1 MGALLKGRIYTMSVK
16 TLKRTITAVA
26 ILAASVMSSSA
37 WSNDLKEIRER
48 GVLRHIGVP
57 YANFVSYIEQGEMHT
72 LTGLDVD
79 IVKGFASS
87 LGVRYEYV
95 PAQWSDMVGKLT
107 GQDVQYRHNRAVVGG
122 SVPIEGDL
130 IANGVTILDWREEVL
145 DFSQDYFPS
154 AVWLVSRT
162 DSSLSPIKPSGSIDE
177 DVKTVKELID
187 GREVLALEHSCLDPN
202 LYDLY
207 DTGAKVIL
215 LDGKRLLNEM
225 VPAIMKNDAESTLLD
240 VADTLIALE
249 KWPGEIKVIGP
260 VSENQKMAVAFRK
273 NSPELREAFDRYLDS
288 IKKDGT
294 YEKLVKKYYPSIYYF
309 YNDYFLEDSKKIR

>member
-1 MGALLKGRIYTMSVK
+1 MSVK

-207 DTGAKVIL
+207 GTGAKVIL
-215 LDGKRLLNEM
+215 PDGKRLLNEM

>member
-1 MGALLKGRIYTMSVK
+1 MSVNI
-16 TLKRTITAVA
+16 LKRTILAMGIMTTAV
-26 ILAASVMSSSA
+26 VSSSA
-37 WSNDLKEIRER
+37 YSNDLKEIRES

-57 YANFVSYIEQGEMHT
+57 YANFVSYIEQGEIET
-72 LTGLDVD
+72 LTGFDVD
-79 IVKGFASS
+79 IVKGFAEQ

-95 PAQWSDMVGKLT
+95 PAQWSDMVGKLI
-107 GQDVQYRHNRAVVGG
+107 GQHVKYEGKQAVLGKPT
-122 SVPIEGDL
+122 PIEGDL
-130 IANGVTILDWREEVL
+130 IANGVTILDWRTEVL

-154 AVWLVSRT
+154 GVWLVSRG
-162 DSSLSPIKPSGSIDE
+162 DSNLSPIKPSGSIDE
-177 DVKTVKELID
+177 DINTVKNLIN

-215 LDGKRLLNEM
+215 PDGDRLLNEM

-260 VSENQKMAVAFRK
+260 ISENQKMAVAFRK
-273 NSPELREAFDRYLDS
+273 NSPELRKAFDQYLDS
-288 IKKDGT
+288 IKQDGT
-294 YEKLVKKYYPSIYYF
+294 YDKLVKKYYPSIYYF
-309 YNDYFLEDSKKIR
+309 YNDYFVEDRKKN

>member
-1 MGALLKGRIYTMSVK
+1 MSVK

-145 DFSQDYFPS
+145 DFSQDY
-154 AVWLVSRT
+154 
-162 DSSLSPIKPSGSIDE
+162 
-177 DVKTVKELID
+177 
-187 GREVLALEHSCLDPN
+187 
-202 LYDLY
+202 
-207 DTGAKVIL
+207 
-215 LDGKRLLNEM
+215 
-225 VPAIMKNDAESTLLD
+225 
-240 VADTLIALE
+240 
-249 KWPGEIKVIGP
+249 
-260 VSENQKMAVAFRK
+260 
-273 NSPELREAFDRYLDS
+273 
-288 IKKDGT
+288 
-294 YEKLVKKYYPSIYYF
+294 
-309 YNDYFLEDSKKIR
+309 

>member
-1 MGALLKGRIYTMSVK
+1 MSVK

-215 LDGKRLLNEM
+215 PDGKRLLNEM

-288 IKKDGT
+288 IKNDGT

>member
-1 MGALLKGRIYTMSVK
+1 MT
-16 TLKRTITAVA
+16 
-26 ILAASVMSSSA
+26 ASVVSSSA
-37 WSNDLKEIRER
+37 YSHDLKEIRES

-57 YANFVSYIEQGEMHT
+57 YANFVSYIEQGEIDT
-72 LTGLDVD
+72 LTGFDVD
-79 IVKGFASS
+79 IVKGFAEQ

-95 PAQWSDMVGKLT
+95 PAQWRDMVGKLT
-107 GQDVQYRHNRAVVGG
+107 GQHVKYEDKRAVLGETT
-122 SVPIEGDL
+122 PIEGDL
-130 IANGVTILDWREEVL
+130 IANGVTILGWRTEVL

-154 AVWLVSRT
+154 GVWLVSRT
-162 DSSLSPIKPSGSIDE
+162 DSTLSPIKPSGSIEKDIS
-177 DVKTVKELID
+177 TVKNLID

-215 LDGKRLLNEM
+215 PDGDRLLNEM

-260 VSENQKMAVAFRK
+260 ISENQKMAVAFRK
-273 NSPELREAFDRYLDS
+273 TSPELRKAFDHYLDS
-288 IKKDGT
+288 IKQDGT

-309 YNDYFLEDSKKIR
+309 YNDYFVEGRKKN